1 MTDQVSTDAPNE
13 ATSQAM
19 MTPDVGAA
27 KTATGLQISDMQTVL
42 NIIDL
47 ASTRG
52 AFRSNE
58 LSQVGAVADKL
69 NAFLQQINAQAE
81 AEKKAK
87 ESAEG
92 KTTEAPAEAEKTAE
106 AKE

>member
-13 ATSQAM
+13 ATPQAM
-19 MTPDVGAA
+19 SPDVDSA
-27 KTATGLQISDMQTVL
+27 KQATGLQISDMQTVL

-69 NAFLQQINAQAE
+69 GAFLQQINAQAE
-81 AEKKAK
+81 ADKKAK
-87 ESAEG
+87 EEAEG
-92 KTTEAPAEAEKTAE
+92 KTAEAEKPAE

>member
-13 ATSQAM
+13 ATPQAM
-19 MTPDVGAA
+19 APDVNSA
-27 KTATGLQISDMQTVL
+27 KQATGLQISDMQTVL

-58 LSQVGAVADKL
+58 LSQVGAIADKL
-69 NAFLQQINAQAE
+69 GAFLQQINAQAE

-87 ESAEG
+87 EEAQG
-92 KTTEAPAEAEKTAE
+92 KPAEAEAEKPAE

>member
-13 ATSQAM
+13 VKPQA
-19 MTPDVGAA
+19 MTPDVDSA
-27 KTATGLQISDMQTVL
+27 KQATGLQISDMQTVL

-58 LSQVGAVADKL
+58 LSQVGAIADKL
-69 NAFLQQINAQAE
+69 GAFLQQINAQAE

-87 ESAEG
+87 EESEG
-92 KTTEAPAEAEKTAE
+92 RTAEAPAEAEKPAE

>member
-1 MTDQVSTDAPNE
+1 MA
-13 ATSQAM
+13 
-19 MTPDVGAA
+19 PDVNSA
-27 KTATGLQISDMQTVL
+27 KQATGLQISDMQTVL

-58 LSQVGAVADKL
+58 LSQVGAIADKL
-69 NAFLQQINAQAE
+69 GAFLQQINAQAE

-87 ESAEG
+87 E
-92 KTTEAPAEAEKTAE
+92 EAQGTPAEAEKPAE

>member
-13 ATSQAM
+13 ATPQAM
-19 MTPDVGAA
+19 APDVNSA
-27 KTATGLQISDMQTVL
+27 KQATGLQISDMQTVL

-58 LSQVGAVADKL
+58 LSQVGAIADKL
-69 NAFLQQINAQAE
+69 GAFLQQINAQAE
-81 AEKKAK
+81 ADKKAK
-87 ESAEG
+87 E
-92 KTTEAPAEAEKTAE
+92 EAQGTPAEAEKPAE